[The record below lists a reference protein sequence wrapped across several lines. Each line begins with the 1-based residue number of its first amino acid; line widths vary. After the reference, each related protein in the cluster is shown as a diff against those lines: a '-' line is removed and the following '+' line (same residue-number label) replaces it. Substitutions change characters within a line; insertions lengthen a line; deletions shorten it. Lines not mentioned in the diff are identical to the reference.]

1 MSKIKIKNFGPIKK
15 GYLENDGWM
24 DVKKVTVFI
33 GNQGSGKSTV
43 AKLISTMIW
52 IEKALV
58 RGDFKEKDLT
68 VHNRF
73 VKHCSYQN
81 IQNYFKDNTRI
92 EYKGKA
98 YSILYEFGNVLV
110 NKNKENGYSFPK
122 IMYVPSER
130 NFVSSVKNVLNL
142 KGLPSTLYTFSDEF
156 IDATEDLNG
165 SVELPINNAKFEFQ
179 KLNKLSWII
188 GEDYKIK
195 LSEASSGFQSF
206 VPLFIVT
213 SYLSHSLEK
222 ENDSTVKEISIEEG
236 KRIREE
242 IEKIYSNPN
251 LSEEVKKASLEY
263 LSSRFKY
270 SCFINIV
277 EEPEQNLFPTSQWQ
291 MLKSLLEFNNMNAG
305 NKLILTTHSP
315 YIINFLSIAI
325 QGKYLEDKINSS
337 GKEKDLL
344 ENVNEA
350 NTIKNRGNY
359 EDWVLLERLNEVIT
373 LKSLLASSDVIIYQ
387 LDENNGSINK
397 LSKPEGIPS
406 DKNYLNNM
414 LAEGNRLFDKL
425 LEIEE
430 EI

>member
-1 MSKIKIKNFGPIKK
+1 MSKIRIRNFGPIKE
-15 GYLENDGWM
+15 GYQENDGWL

-43 AKLISTMIW
+43 AKLISTMTW

-68 VHNRF
+68 VYNRF
-73 VKHCSYQN
+73 AKHCSYQN
-81 IQNYFKDNTRI
+81 IQSYFKENTRI

-98 YSILYEFGNVLV
+98 YSILYELGNVLV
-110 NKNKENGYSFPK
+110 SKNKDNGYSFPK

-130 NFVSSVKNVLNL
+130 NFVSSVKNVRNL

-156 IDATEDLNG
+156 IDAIEDLKG
-165 SVELPINNAKFEFQ
+165 HIDLPINNAKFEYQ

-206 VPLFIVT
+206 VPLFIVAN
-213 SYLSHSLEK
+213 YLSHSLEK
-222 ENDSTVKEISIEEG
+222 ETDSTVKEISIEEG

-277 EEPEQNLFPTSQWQ
+277 EEPEQNLFPSSQRQ
-291 MLKSLLEFNNMNAG
+291 IVNILLEFVNMNKG
-305 NKLILTTHSP
+305 NELLMTTHSP
-315 YIINFLSIAI
+315 YIINYLTLCIKAESIYKTLTDKKFKLSDPEFSQTNEIVPM
-325 QGKYLEDKINSS
+325 SS
-337 GKEKDLL
+337 TVKANDLVIY
-344 ENVNEA
+344 EFDEGDGS
-350 NTIKNRGNY
+350 IKKLGNY
-359 EDWVLLERLNEVIT
+359 
-373 LKSLLASSDVIIYQ
+373 
-387 LDENNGSINK
+387 
-397 LSKPEGIPS
+397 EGIPS
-406 DKNYLNNM
+406 DINYLNQS
-414 LAEGNRLFDKL
+414 LAESNRLFDLL

-430 EI
+430 EL

>member
-1 MSKIKIKNFGPIKK
+1 MSKIRIRNFGPIKE
-15 GYLENDGWM
+15 GYQENDGWL

-43 AKLISTMIW
+43 AKLISTMTW

-68 VHNRF
+68 VYNRF
-73 VKHCSYQN
+73 AKHCSYQN
-81 IQNYFKDNTRI
+81 IQSYFKENTRI

-98 YSILYEFGNVLV
+98 YSILYELGNVLV
-110 NKNKENGYSFPK
+110 SKNKDNGYSFPK

-130 NFVSSVKNVLNL
+130 NFVSSVKNVRNL

-156 IDATEDLNG
+156 IDAIEDIKG
-165 SVELPINNAKFEFQ
+165 HIDLPINNAKFEYQ

-206 VPLFIVT
+206 VPLFIVAN
-213 SYLSHSLEK
+213 YLSHSLEK
-222 ENDSTVKEISIEEG
+222 ETDSTVKEISIEEG

-277 EEPEQNLFPTSQWQ
+277 EEPEQNLFPSSQRQ
-291 MLKSLLEFNNMNAG
+291 IVNILLEFVNMNKG
-305 NKLILTTHSP
+305 NELLMTTHSP
-315 YIINFLSIAI
+315 YIINYLTLCIKAESIYKTLTDKKFKLSDPEFSQTNEIVPM
-325 QGKYLEDKINSS
+325 SS
-337 GKEKDLL
+337 TVKANDLVIY
-344 ENVNEA
+344 EFDEGDGS
-350 NTIKNRGNY
+350 IKKLGNY
-359 EDWVLLERLNEVIT
+359 
-373 LKSLLASSDVIIYQ
+373 
-387 LDENNGSINK
+387 
-397 LSKPEGIPS
+397 EGIPS
-406 DKNYLNNM
+406 DINYLNQS
-414 LAEGNRLFDKL
+414 LAESNRLFDLL

-430 EI
+430 EL

>member
-1 MSKIKIKNFGPIKK
+1 MSKIRIRNFGPIKE
-15 GYLENDGWM
+15 GYQENDGWL

-43 AKLISTMIW
+43 AKLISTMTW

-68 VHNRF
+68 VYNRF
-73 VKHCSYQN
+73 AKHCSYQN
-81 IQNYFKDNTRI
+81 IQSYFKENTRI

-98 YSILYEFGNVLV
+98 YSILYELGNVLV
-110 NKNKENGYSFPK
+110 SKNEDNGYSFPK

-130 NFVSSVKNVLNL
+130 NFVSSVKNVRNL

-156 IDATEDLNG
+156 IDAIEDLKG
-165 SVELPINNAKFEFQ
+165 HIDLPINNAKFEYQ

-206 VPLFIVT
+206 VPLFIVAN
-213 SYLSHSLEK
+213 YLSHSLEK
-222 ENDSTVKEISIEEG
+222 ETDSTVKEISIEEG

-277 EEPEQNLFPTSQWQ
+277 EEPEQNLFPSSQRQ
-291 MLKSLLEFNNMNAG
+291 IVNILLEFVNMNKG
-305 NKLILTTHSP
+305 NELLMTTHSP
-315 YIINFLSIAI
+315 YIINYLTLCIKAESIYKTLTDKKFKLSDPEFSQTNEIVPM
-325 QGKYLEDKINSS
+325 SS
-337 GKEKDLL
+337 TVKANDLVIY
-344 ENVNEA
+344 EFDEGDGS
-350 NTIKNRGNY
+350 IKKLGNY
-359 EDWVLLERLNEVIT
+359 
-373 LKSLLASSDVIIYQ
+373 
-387 LDENNGSINK
+387 
-397 LSKPEGIPS
+397 EGIPS
-406 DKNYLNNM
+406 DINYLNQS
-414 LAEGNRLFDKL
+414 LAESNRLFDLL

-430 EI
+430 EL

>member
-1 MSKIKIKNFGPIKK
+1 MSKIRIRNFGPIKE
-15 GYLENDGWM
+15 GYQENDGWL

-33 GNQGSGKSTV
+33 GSQGSGKSTV
-43 AKLISTMIW
+43 AKLISTMTW

-68 VHNRF
+68 VYNRF
-73 VKHCSYQN
+73 AKHCSYQN
-81 IQNYFKDNTRI
+81 IQSYFKENTRI

-98 YSILYEFGNVLV
+98 YSILYELGNVLV
-110 NKNKENGYSFPK
+110 SKNKDNGYSFPK

-130 NFVSSVKNVLNL
+130 NFVSSVKNVRNL

-156 IDATEDLNG
+156 IDAIEDLKG
-165 SVELPINNAKFEFQ
+165 HIDLPINNAKFEYQ

-213 SYLSHSLEK
+213 NYLSHSLEK
-222 ENDSTVKEISIEEG
+222 ETDSTVKEISIEEG

-277 EEPEQNLFPTSQWQ
+277 EEPEQNLFPSSQRQ
-291 MLKSLLEFNNMNAG
+291 IVNILLEFVNMNKG
-305 NKLILTTHSP
+305 NELLMTTHSP
-315 YIINFLSIAI
+315 YIINYLTLCIKAESIYKTLTDKKFKLSDPEFSQTNEIVPM
-325 QGKYLEDKINSS
+325 SS
-337 GKEKDLL
+337 TVKANDLVIY
-344 ENVNEA
+344 EFDEGDGS
-350 NTIKNRGNY
+350 IKKLGNY
-359 EDWVLLERLNEVIT
+359 
-373 LKSLLASSDVIIYQ
+373 
-387 LDENNGSINK
+387 
-397 LSKPEGIPS
+397 EGIPS
-406 DKNYLNNM
+406 DINYLNQS
-414 LAEGNRLFDKL
+414 LAESNRLFDLL

-430 EI
+430 EL

>member
-1 MSKIKIKNFGPIKK
+1 MSKIKISNFGPIRE
-15 GYLENDGWM
+15 GYLENDGWI
-24 DVKKVTVFI
+24 DVEKVTVFI

-43 AKLISTMIW
+43 AKLISTMTW

-68 VHNRF
+68 VYNRF

-81 IQNYFKDNTRI
+81 IQSYFKENTRI

-98 YSILYEFGNVLV
+98 YSILYELGNVLV
-110 NKNKENGYSFPK
+110 SKNKNNGYSFPK

-130 NFVSSVKNVLNL
+130 NFVSSVKNVRSL

-156 IDATEDLNG
+156 IDAIEYLKGHVD
-165 SVELPINNAKFEFQ
+165 LPINNAKFEYQ

-213 SYLSHSLEK
+213 NYLSHSLEK
-222 ENDSTVKEISIEEG
+222 EIDSTVKEISIEEG

-277 EEPEQNLFPTSQWQ
+277 EEPEQNLFPSSQRHI
-291 MLKSLLEFNNMNAG
+291 LNKLLEFVNMNKG
-305 NKLILTTHSP
+305 NELVMTTHSP
-315 YIINFLSIAI
+315 YIINYLTLCIKAESVYKTLKDKKIKLSDPEFSQTNEIVPM
-325 QGKYLEDKINSS
+325 SS
-337 GKEKDLL
+337 TVKA
-344 ENVNEA
+344 NELVIYELDERDGS
-350 NTIKNRGNY
+350 IKKLGNY
-359 EDWVLLERLNEVIT
+359 E
-373 LKSLLASSDVIIYQ
+373 
-387 LDENNGSINK
+387 
-397 LSKPEGIPS
+397 GIPA
-406 DKNYLNNM
+406 DKNYLNQSLSESNH
-414 LAEGNRLFDKL
+414 LFDSL

-430 EI
+430 EL

>member
-1 MSKIKIKNFGPIKK
+1 MRIRNFGPIKE
-15 GYLENDGWM
+15 GYQENDGWL

-43 AKLISTMIW
+43 AKLISTMTW

-68 VHNRF
+68 VYNRF
-73 VKHCSYQN
+73 AKHCSYQN
-81 IQNYFKDNTRI
+81 IQSYFKENTRI

-98 YSILYEFGNVLV
+98 YSILYELGNVLV
-110 NKNKENGYSFPK
+110 SKNKDNGYSFPK

-130 NFVSSVKNVLNL
+130 NFVSSVKNVRNL

-156 IDATEDLNG
+156 IDAIEDLKG
-165 SVELPINNAKFEFQ
+165 HIDLPINNAKFEYQ

-213 SYLSHSLEK
+213 NYLSHSLEK
-222 ENDSTVKEISIEEG
+222 ETDSTVKEISIEEG

-263 LSSRFKY
+263 LSSRFKS

-277 EEPEQNLFPTSQWQ
+277 EEPEQNLFPSSQRQ
-291 MLKSLLEFNNMNAG
+291 IVNILLEFVNMNKG
-305 NKLILTTHSP
+305 NELLMTTHSP
-315 YIINFLSIAI
+315 YIINYLTLCIKAESIYKTLTDKKFKLSDPEFSQTNEIVPM
-325 QGKYLEDKINSS
+325 SS
-337 GKEKDLL
+337 TVKANDLVIY
-344 ENVNEA
+344 EFDEGDGS
-350 NTIKNRGNY
+350 IKKLGNY
-359 EDWVLLERLNEVIT
+359 
-373 LKSLLASSDVIIYQ
+373 
-387 LDENNGSINK
+387 
-397 LSKPEGIPS
+397 EGIPS
-406 DKNYLNNM
+406 DINYLNQS
-414 LAEGNRLFDKL
+414 LAESNRLFDLL

-430 EI
+430 EL

>member
-1 MSKIKIKNFGPIKK
+1 MSKIRIRNFGPIKE
-15 GYLENDGWM
+15 GYQENDGWL

-43 AKLISTMIW
+43 AKLISTMTW

-68 VHNRF
+68 VYNRF
-73 VKHCSYQN
+73 AKHCSYQN
-81 IQNYFKDNTRI
+81 IQSYFKENTRI

-98 YSILYEFGNVLV
+98 YSILYELGNVLV
-110 NKNKENGYSFPK
+110 SKNKDNGYSFPK

-130 NFVSSVKNVLNL
+130 NFVSSVKNVRNL

-156 IDATEDLNG
+156 IDAIEDIKG
-165 SVELPINNAKFEFQ
+165 HIDLPINNAKFEYQ

-213 SYLSHSLEK
+213 NYLSHSLEK
-222 ENDSTVKEISIEEG
+222 ETDSTVKEISIEEG

-277 EEPEQNLFPTSQWQ
+277 EEPEQNLFPSSQRQ
-291 MLKSLLEFNNMNAG
+291 IVNILLEFVNMNKG
-305 NKLILTTHSP
+305 NELLMTTHSP
-315 YIINFLSIAI
+315 YIINYLTLCIKAESIYKTLTDKKFKLSDPEFSQTNEIVPM
-325 QGKYLEDKINSS
+325 SS
-337 GKEKDLL
+337 TVKANDLVIY
-344 ENVNEA
+344 EFDEGDGS
-350 NTIKNRGNY
+350 IKKLGNY
-359 EDWVLLERLNEVIT
+359 
-373 LKSLLASSDVIIYQ
+373 
-387 LDENNGSINK
+387 
-397 LSKPEGIPS
+397 EGIPS
-406 DKNYLNNM
+406 DINYLNQS
-414 LAEGNRLFDKL
+414 LAESNRLFDLL

-430 EI
+430 EL

>member
-1 MSKIKIKNFGPIKK
+1 MSKIRIRNFGPIKE
-15 GYLENDGWM
+15 GYQENDGWL

-33 GNQGSGKSTV
+33 GSQGSGKSTV
-43 AKLISTMIW
+43 AKLISTMTW

-68 VHNRF
+68 VYNRF
-73 VKHCSYQN
+73 AKHCSYQN
-81 IQNYFKDNTRI
+81 IQSYFKENTRI

-98 YSILYEFGNVLV
+98 YSILYELGNVLV
-110 NKNKENGYSFPK
+110 SKNKDNGYSFPK

-130 NFVSSVKNVLNL
+130 NFVSSVKNVRNL

-156 IDATEDLNG
+156 IDAIEDIKG
-165 SVELPINNAKFEFQ
+165 HIDLPINNAKFEYQ

-213 SYLSHSLEK
+213 NYLSHSLEK
-222 ENDSTVKEISIEEG
+222 ETDSTVKEISIEEG

-277 EEPEQNLFPTSQWQ
+277 EEPEQNLFPSSQRQ
-291 MLKSLLEFNNMNAG
+291 IVNILLEFVNMNKG
-305 NKLILTTHSP
+305 NELLMTTHSP
-315 YIINFLSIAI
+315 YIINYLTLCIKAESIYKTLTDKKFKLSDPEFSQTNEIVPM
-325 QGKYLEDKINSS
+325 SS
-337 GKEKDLL
+337 TVKANDLVIY
-344 ENVNEA
+344 EFDEGDGS
-350 NTIKNRGNY
+350 IKKLGNY
-359 EDWVLLERLNEVIT
+359 
-373 LKSLLASSDVIIYQ
+373 
-387 LDENNGSINK
+387 
-397 LSKPEGIPS
+397 EGIPS
-406 DKNYLNNM
+406 DINYLNQS
-414 LAEGNRLFDKL
+414 LAESNRLFDLL

-430 EI
+430 EL

>member
-1 MSKIKIKNFGPIKK
+1 MSKIRIRNFGPIKE
-15 GYLENDGWM
+15 GYQENDGWL

-33 GNQGSGKSTV
+33 GYQGSGKSTV
-43 AKLISTMIW
+43 AKLISTMTW

-68 VHNRF
+68 VYNRF
-73 VKHCSYQN
+73 AKHCSYQN
-81 IQNYFKDNTRI
+81 IQSYFKENTRI

-98 YSILYEFGNVLV
+98 YSILYELGNVLV
-110 NKNKENGYSFPK
+110 SKNKDNGYSFPK

-130 NFVSSVKNVLNL
+130 NFVSSVKNVRNL

-156 IDATEDLNG
+156 IDAIEDIKG
-165 SVELPINNAKFEFQ
+165 HIDLPINNAKFEYQ

-213 SYLSHSLEK
+213 NYLSHSLEK
-222 ENDSTVKEISIEEG
+222 ETDSTVKEISIEEG

-277 EEPEQNLFPTSQWQ
+277 EEPEQNLFPSSQRQ
-291 MLKSLLEFNNMNAG
+291 IVNILLEFVNMNKG
-305 NKLILTTHSP
+305 NELLMTTHSP
-315 YIINFLSIAI
+315 YIINYLTLCIKAESIYKTLTDKKFKLSDPEFSQTNEIVPM
-325 QGKYLEDKINSS
+325 SS
-337 GKEKDLL
+337 TVKANDLVIY
-344 ENVNEA
+344 EFDEGDGS
-350 NTIKNRGNY
+350 IKKLGNY
-359 EDWVLLERLNEVIT
+359 
-373 LKSLLASSDVIIYQ
+373 
-387 LDENNGSINK
+387 
-397 LSKPEGIPS
+397 EGIPS
-406 DKNYLNNM
+406 DINYLNQS
-414 LAEGNRLFDKL
+414 LAESNRLFDLL

-430 EI
+430 EL

>member
-1 MSKIKIKNFGPIKK
+1 MSKIRIRNFGPIKE
-15 GYLENDGWM
+15 GYQENDGWL

-43 AKLISTMIW
+43 AKLISTMTW

-68 VHNRF
+68 VYNRF
-73 VKHCSYQN
+73 AKHCSYQN
-81 IQNYFKDNTRI
+81 IQSYFKENTRI

-98 YSILYEFGNVLV
+98 YSFLYELGNVLV
-110 NKNKENGYSFPK
+110 SKNKDNGYSFPK

-130 NFVSSVKNVLNL
+130 NFISSVKNVRSL

-156 IDATEDLNG
+156 IDAIEDLKG
-165 SVELPINNAKFEFQ
+165 HIDLPINNARFEYQ

-188 GEDYKIK
+188 GKDYKIK

-213 SYLSHSLEK
+213 NYLSHFLEK
-222 ENDSTVKEISIEEG
+222 ETDSTVKEISIEEG

-251 LSEEVKKASLEY
+251 LTEEVKKASLEY

-277 EEPEQNLFPTSQWQ
+277 EEPEQNLFPSSQRQ
-291 MLKSLLEFNNMNAG
+291 ILNKLLEFVNMNKG
-305 NKLILTTHSP
+305 NELVITTHSP
-315 YIINFLSIAI
+315 YIINYLTLCIKAESVYKTLKNKKFKLSAPEVSQTNEIVP
-325 QGKYLEDKINSS
+325 LSS
-337 GKEKDLL
+337 IVKANDLVIYEL
-344 ENVNEA
+344 NEGVGS
-350 NTIKNRGNY
+350 IKKLGNY
-359 EDWVLLERLNEVIT
+359 
-373 LKSLLASSDVIIYQ
+373 K
-387 LDENNGSINK
+387 
-397 LSKPEGIPS
+397 GIPS
-406 DKNYLNNM
+406 DINYLNQSLGEINS
-414 LAEGNRLFDKL
+414 LFDSL

-430 EI
+430 EL

>member
-1 MSKIKIKNFGPIKK
+1 MSKIRIRNFGPIKE
-15 GYLENDGWM
+15 GYQENDGWL

-33 GNQGSGKSTV
+33 GSQGSGKSTV
-43 AKLISTMIW
+43 AKLISTMTW

-68 VHNRF
+68 VYNRF
-73 VKHCSYQN
+73 AKHCSYQN
-81 IQNYFKDNTRI
+81 IQSYFKENTRI

-98 YSILYEFGNVLV
+98 YSILYELGNVLV
-110 NKNKENGYSFPK
+110 SKNKDNGYSFPK

-130 NFVSSVKNVLNL
+130 NFVSSVKNVRNL

-156 IDATEDLNG
+156 IDAIEDLKG
-165 SVELPINNAKFEFQ
+165 HIDLPINNAKFEYQ

-206 VPLFIVT
+206 VPLFIVAN
-213 SYLSHSLEK
+213 YLSHSLEK
-222 ENDSTVKEISIEEG
+222 ETDSTVKEISIEEG

-277 EEPEQNLFPTSQWQ
+277 EEPEQNLFPSSQRQ
-291 MLKSLLEFNNMNAG
+291 IVNILLEFVNMNKG
-305 NKLILTTHSP
+305 NELLMTTHSP
-315 YIINFLSIAI
+315 YIINYLTLCIKAESIYKTLTDKKFKLSDPEFSQTNEIVPM
-325 QGKYLEDKINSS
+325 SS
-337 GKEKDLL
+337 TVKANDLVIY
-344 ENVNEA
+344 EFDEGDGS
-350 NTIKNRGNY
+350 IKKLGNY
-359 EDWVLLERLNEVIT
+359 
-373 LKSLLASSDVIIYQ
+373 
-387 LDENNGSINK
+387 
-397 LSKPEGIPS
+397 EGIPS
-406 DKNYLNNM
+406 DINYLNQS
-414 LAEGNRLFDKL
+414 LAESNRLFDLL

-430 EI
+430 EL

>member
-1 MSKIKIKNFGPIKK
+1 MSKIRISNFGPIKA
-15 GYLENDGWM
+15 GYQENDGWL

-43 AKLISTMIW
+43 AKLISTMTW

-68 VHNRF
+68 VYNRF
-73 VKHCSYQN
+73 AKHCSYQN
-81 IQNYFKDNTRI
+81 IQSYFKENTRI

-98 YSILYEFGNVLV
+98 FSILYEFGNVTV
-110 NKNKENGYSFPK
+110 RKNQDNGYSFPK

-130 NFVSSVKNVLNL
+130 NFVSSVKNVRNL

-156 IDATEDLNG
+156 IDAIEDLK
-165 SVELPINNAKFEFQ
+165 SHIDLPINNARFEYQ

-188 GEDYKIK
+188 GDDYKIK

-213 SYLSHSLEK
+213 NYLSHSLEK
-222 ENDSTVKEISIEEG
+222 ETDSSVKEISIEEG

-251 LSEEVKKASLEY
+251 LSEEIKKASLEY

-277 EEPEQNLFPTSQWQ
+277 EEPEQNLFPSSQRHI
-291 MLKSLLEFNNMNAG
+291 LNKLLEFANMNKE
-305 NKLILTTHSP
+305 NVLVMTTHSP
-315 YIINFLSIAI
+315 YVIN
-325 QGKYLEDKINSS
+325 YLTLCIKAESVYKKLGENQFQPGNPEYAKTNEIVPFTSTVNS
-337 GKEKDLL
+337 
-344 ENVNEA
+344 NEFV
-350 NTIKNRGNY
+350 IY
-359 EDWVLLERLNEVIT
+359 E
-373 LKSLLASSDVIIYQ
+373 
-387 LDENNGSINK
+387 LDENDGSIIKLPDYKGLPSDENK
-397 LSKPEGIPS
+397 LNINLEDSNE
-406 DKNYLNNM
+406 
-414 LAEGNRLFDKL
+414 LFAQL
-425 LEIEE
+425 QEIEKGWR
-430 EI
+430 

>member
-1 MSKIKIKNFGPIKK
+1 MSKIIIRNFGPIKE
-15 GYLENDGWM
+15 GYQENDGWL

-33 GNQGSGKSTV
+33 GSQGSGKSTV
-43 AKLISTMIW
+43 AKLISTMTW

-68 VHNRF
+68 VYNRF
-73 VKHCSYQN
+73 AKHCSYQN
-81 IQNYFKDNTRI
+81 IQSYFKENTRI

-98 YSILYEFGNVLV
+98 YSILYELGNVLV
-110 NKNKENGYSFPK
+110 SKNEDNGYSFPK

-130 NFVSSVKNVLNL
+130 NFVSSVKNVRNL

-156 IDATEDLNG
+156 IDAIEDIKG
-165 SVELPINNAKFEFQ
+165 HIDLPINNAKFEYQ

-206 VPLFIVT
+206 VPLFIVAN
-213 SYLSHSLEK
+213 YLSHSLEK
-222 ENDSTVKEISIEEG
+222 ETDSTVKEISIEEG

-263 LSSRFKY
+263 LSSRFKS

-277 EEPEQNLFPTSQWQ
+277 EEPEQNLFPSSQRQ
-291 MLKSLLEFNNMNAG
+291 IVNILLEFVNMNKG
-305 NKLILTTHSP
+305 NELLMTTHSP
-315 YIINFLSIAI
+315 YIINYLTLCIKAESIYKTLTDKKFKLSDPEFSQTNEIVPM
-325 QGKYLEDKINSS
+325 SS
-337 GKEKDLL
+337 TVKANDLVIY
-344 ENVNEA
+344 EFDEGDGS
-350 NTIKNRGNY
+350 IKKLGNY
-359 EDWVLLERLNEVIT
+359 
-373 LKSLLASSDVIIYQ
+373 
-387 LDENNGSINK
+387 
-397 LSKPEGIPS
+397 EGIPS
-406 DKNYLNNM
+406 DINYLNQS
-414 LAEGNRLFDKL
+414 LAESNRLFDLL

-430 EI
+430 EL

>member
-1 MSKIKIKNFGPIKK
+1 MSKIRIRNFGPIKE
-15 GYLENDGWM
+15 GYQENDGWL

-43 AKLISTMIW
+43 AKLISTMTW

-68 VHNRF
+68 VYNRF
-73 VKHCSYQN
+73 AKHCSYQN
-81 IQNYFKDNTRI
+81 IQSYFKENTRI

-98 YSILYEFGNVLV
+98 YSILYELGNVLV
-110 NKNKENGYSFPK
+110 SKNKDNGYSFPK

-130 NFVSSVKNVLNL
+130 NFVSSVKNVRNL

-156 IDATEDLNG
+156 IDAIEDLKG
-165 SVELPINNAKFEFQ
+165 HIDLPINNAKFEYQ

-213 SYLSHSLEK
+213 NYLSHSLEK
-222 ENDSTVKEISIEEG
+222 ETDSTVKEISIEEG

-277 EEPEQNLFPTSQWQ
+277 EEPEQNLFPSSQRQ
-291 MLKSLLEFNNMNAG
+291 IVNILLEFVNMNKG
-305 NKLILTTHSP
+305 NELLMTTHSP
-315 YIINFLSIAI
+315 YIINYLTLCIKAESIYKTLTDKKFKLSDPEFSQTNEIVPM
-325 QGKYLEDKINSS
+325 SS
-337 GKEKDLL
+337 TVKANDLVIY
-344 ENVNEA
+344 EFDEGDGS
-350 NTIKNRGNY
+350 IKKLGNY
-359 EDWVLLERLNEVIT
+359 
-373 LKSLLASSDVIIYQ
+373 
-387 LDENNGSINK
+387 
-397 LSKPEGIPS
+397 EGIPS
-406 DKNYLNNM
+406 DINYLNQS
-414 LAEGNRLFDKL
+414 LAESNRLFDLL

-430 EI
+430 EL